1 MSQSETYEAQ
11 HLKREVTS
19 LHAKPNNIEIDAQKT
34 IKAYDKAF
42 AEKGIQATSKRDY
55 PRSGVGYRQVQRLI
69 QYDSIVK
76 RDKGITKK
84 IISMTVQPVTI
95 DKQQKYALYYH
106 GHYVGFDAWDNE
118 IWCSF
123 TEGFHYKPKI
133 QFVPTDLVNPFDSKT
148 GERRGSYKP
157 IGYSLVHD
165 IFIPESPKER
175 RKFLEKLIKDLD
187 VSNCVYSYRVANP
200 ENDHASHHGEISF
213 NNLCDLT
220 FTQLEELQTK
230 LYYKDSSGSLRDKD
244 NLRVQYDPSTKK
256 VESLGER

>member
-1 MSQSETYEAQ
+1 MSLNETYEIQ
-11 HLKREVTS
+11 QLKREVTS

-55 PRSGVGYRQVQRLI
+55 PRTGVGYRQVQRLL

-76 RDKGITKK
+76 KDKGITKK
-84 IISMTVQPVTI
+84 IQSMTVQPITI
-95 DKQQKYALYYH
+95 GKEKKYAVYFS
-106 GHYVGFDAWDNE
+106 GHYIGFDAWDNE
-118 IWCSF
+118 IWCPF
-123 TEGFHYKPKI
+123 TEGFHYKPKL
-133 QFVPTDLVNPFDSKT
+133 QFVATDIGNPFDSKT
-148 GERRGSYKP
+148 GERKGTYQAV
-157 IGYSLVHD
+157 GYSLVHD
-165 IFIPESPKER
+165 IYAPESPKER

-187 VSNCVYSYRVANP
+187 VSNTVYSYRVANP
-200 ENDHASHHGEISF
+200 ENNHGSNHGEISF

-256 VESLGER
+256 VECLGDR